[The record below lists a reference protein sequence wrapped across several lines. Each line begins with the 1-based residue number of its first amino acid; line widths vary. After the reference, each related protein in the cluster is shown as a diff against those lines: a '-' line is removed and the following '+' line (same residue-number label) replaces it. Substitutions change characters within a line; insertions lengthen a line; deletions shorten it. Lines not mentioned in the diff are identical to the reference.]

1 MPIFNDLLRKYQE
14 SEINLSKENDK
25 RLFNTLEKYEHSF
38 LVVEDNKIIIKD
50 YKQKSDGLYD
60 IPKDTMVIFKLIPIS
75 MTEDHIARA
84 KEKGIRD
91 VAPTYDDM
99 EARLNE
105 KKSGDITK
113 FRADVRLPG
122 ILIGTN
128 ELGEKHLYKFKN
140 NDKLPL
146 TDIKSLPR
154 VQALGDTLE
163 NQVLLYTIF
172 DYAPNRFNHTTRIK
186 IGRALANKNKGDS
199 TDFKITQETINTLWN
214 VGVKLMILSLASYD
228 ENIDHIIIPESTG
241 GLGKFVMEKLSK
253 FYKNVNL
260 ITIHKETIDDL
271 YEYYLKNKDKYN
283 KLLNDFKEVAKEANT
298 SGKPFFRGKEIK
310 DLFKDVN
317 DEFLEMYNKNYK
329 VSMSG
334 AYFPVYRKALC
345 KVSADYAIEKN
356 KWDKIEGNLIILDD
370 IVTTGSTI
378 GDFIVPV
385 LNSFHKGQKIAF
397 TFVGS
402 YSNVKTTYG
411 LDRTK

>member
-38 LVVEDNKIIIKD
+38 LVVENNKIIIKD

-60 IPKDTMVIFKLIPIS
+60 IPKGTMVIFKLIPIS
-75 MTEDHIARA
+75 MTADHIARA

-105 KKSGDITK
+105 KKSGDISK

-154 VQALGDTLE
+154 VQALGHGD

-172 DYAPNRFNHTTRIK
+172 DYAPNRFTREERRK
-186 IGRALANKNKGDS
+186 IGRALANKNDGSEDEY
-199 TDFKITQETINTLWN
+199 KITKDIINELWN
-214 VGVKLMILSLASYD
+214 IGVKLMILSLASYD

-241 GLGKFVMEKLSK
+241 GLGKFIMEKLAK

-260 ITIHKETIDDL
+260 ITIHKETINDL

-283 KLLNDFKEVAKEANT
+283 KYLSEFKEVTKNA
-298 SGKPFFRGKEIK
+298 SGKSVFGSKEIK
-310 DLFKDVN
+310 DLFKDVDDN
-317 DEFLEMYNKNYK
+317 WLDIYNKNYK
-329 VSMSG
+329 ISMSKS
-334 AYFPVYRKALC
+334 YFPIYRKALC
-345 KVSADYAIEKN
+345 KISADYAIN
-356 KWDKIEGNLIILDD
+356 TIKWDNIEGNLIILDD

-378 GDFIVPV
+378 GEFIIPV

-397 TFVGS
+397 TFVGNN
-402 YSNVKTTYG
+402 SNVDSTYG
-411 LDRTK
+411 VDRTK